1 MNSERFR
8 VSRDTP
14 SLFITAVAK
23 DRLPVFRS
31 DTIKAITCRALD
43 QARTSCGFLILA
55 YVITLDHLHVVTN
68 GPEQASVILRYIE
81 GSVAY
86 EVIEFLKRHRYEE
99 SLQKLR
105 HEEWKRHHRYSLRGN
120 ESNVFLDLQ

>member
-14 SLFITAVAK
+14 CLFITAVAK

-31 DTIKAITCRALD
+31 DTIKAITCGALD

-55 YVITLDHLHVVTN
+55 YVIMPITCMWLPMVQNT
-68 GPEQASVILRYIE
+68 SVILRYIK
-81 GSVAY
+81 GSVAH

-105 HEEWKRHHRYSLRGN
+105 HEEWKRASQ
-120 ESNVFLDLQ
+120 VFTLGPRIECVLDLQ